1 MLSNSLAIMVM
12 FAAALAAAP
21 VEHDLVGS
29 WRLTAPDQLQRGI
42 VDWRPT
48 LSPHGKLTFV
58 TRYSRGN
65 SHSETGRWRIHK
77 RQLVF
82 HFQNSDEQRPRRPD
96 LIFDILS
103 FEHGR
108 ILARYGPWDVVFERT
123 S

>member
-1 MLSNSLAIMVM
+1 MLSHNLALMVM
-12 FAAALAAAP
+12 FAAAVAAVPA
-21 VEHDLVGS
+21 EHDLVGR

-42 VDWRPT
+42 ADWRPT
-48 LSPHGKLTFV
+48 LSPGGKLTFV

-65 SHSETGRWRIHK
+65 SHSETGRWRVHQ

-96 LIFDILS
+96 LVFDILS
-103 FEHGR
+103 FDHR
-108 ILARYGPWDVVFERT
+108 HIFAHYGPWDVTFERT